1 MRTLRSAGWYLTSIL
16 ITIVF
21 LFPVY
26 WLFAISFKTPQEIFA
41 FPPAW
46 CPATPQLQ
54 NSRCCSATATS
65 GRSGTAW

>member
-1 MRTLRSAGWYLTSIL
+1 MRTLRGAGWYLTSIL

-26 WLFAISFKTPQEIFA
+26 WMFAVSLKTPQEIFK

-46 CPATPQLQ
+46 YPRPRSCRT
-54 NSRCCSATATS
+54 SSCCSATATS